1 MGRVAF
7 EELAGMRIAGVET
20 GVQFAER
27 MHAHVAS
34 GFGPIAVASQLA
46 PLLPAA
52 GLERGYIYGCTGDA
66 ATSLLFGLVAAATT
80 GGSWF
85 AMVNMPSAGLMSA
98 YEHGVALHRTL
109 CVSGDNTSS
118 VMSPVVGALV
128 DGVDLVA
135 VSSPVCSQSEA
146 RRIATRVKAQGT
158 VLFVL
163 GNPGAF
169 SLDASFSA
177 QTVDWQ
183 FDTHARSRTV
193 EVSASGRR
201 VYAHRSCTVQLP
213 STS

>member
-135 VSSPVCSQSEA
+135 GHRLCVHSLKHDA
-146 RRIATRVKAQGT
+146 LLRV
-158 VLFVL
+158 
-163 GNPGAF
+163 
-169 SLDASFSA
+169 
-177 QTVDWQ
+177 
-183 FDTHARSRTV
+183 
-193 EVSASGRR
+193 
-201 VYAHRSCTVQLP
+201 
-213 STS
+213 